1 MRQCRNGVVACL
13 YQCHGPESAGT
24 RRRSCRRYVLAVIRV
39 PVPFRGSAN
48 VERVPR
54 TFGNLLFVEASGP
67 YSCGLIERGRVDT
80 PVAQRARHPGSI
92 DCSSD
97 SAVESRI
104 EPEGQDFLDI
114 QEMPSFSAPSCLAS
128 LSALG

>member
-48 VERVPR
+48 VERFPR
-54 TFGNLLFVEASGP
+54 TFGNLLFVEAFVR
-67 YSCGLIERGRVDT
+67 YSCGLIVRRRANT
-80 PVAQRARHPGSI
+80 PVEQDRNSGSV
-92 DCSSD
+92 DYTSD
-97 SAVESRI
+97 SSVESRV
-104 EPEGQDFLDI
+104 EPEGQDLLDV
-114 QEMPSFSAPSCLAS
+114 QDTPSFSAPSCLAS